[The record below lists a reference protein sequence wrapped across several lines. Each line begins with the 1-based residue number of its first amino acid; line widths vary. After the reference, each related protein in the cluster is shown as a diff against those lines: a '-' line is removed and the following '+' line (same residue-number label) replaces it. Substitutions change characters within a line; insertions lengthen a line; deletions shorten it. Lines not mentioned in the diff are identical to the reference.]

1 MMSNSNSKKEKKINI
16 SIDENIADGEYSN
29 LAIINHSNSEFIVDF
44 ISIMPA
50 SPKAKV
56 KSRIILTPEHA
67 KRFNKALSENIKKFE
82 KIKIFDNELELR
94 NSAANYYTQNINKM
108 FISPHV
114 PDKYYSS
121 WAQYSILAPEGID
134 RDNITAKLSQKNKT

>member
-67 KRFNKALSENIKKFE
+67 KRLKKALE
-82 KIKIFDNELELR
+82 
-94 NSAANYYTQNINKM
+94 
-108 FISPHV
+108 
-114 PDKYYSS
+114 
-121 WAQYSILAPEGID
+121 
-134 RDNITAKLSQKNKT
+134 DNIQRFENVNGEIKSKELPPIPLNFGPTGEA